1 MKDKYLVIHNSILPD
16 IFEKVLLA
24 KKLVEEQNKSVST
37 VCKELDISRSTF
49 YKYKDKITTLNA
61 TSSSIINIKIVKTNS
76 QYAIIDTLNKVIMNG
91 GKIVKVDSF
100 LKEENLIEINIYFD
114 SKDLNVSLK
123 ELINLILND
132 LSTLSAT
139 II

>member
-91 GKIVKVDSF
+91 GKIIKVDSF

>member
-61 TSSSIINIKIVKTNS
+61 TSSLIINIKIVKTNS

-91 GKIVKVDSF
+91 GKIIKVDSF